1 MRRPSPV
8 CPTPVRRAVMWQR
21 WENLV
26 YVHFEVDPDIVRA
39 IIPVGLEVDTWEG
52 KAYVGLIPFQ
62 MRGISLPRMP
72 AVPYLGTF
80 PEVNVRTYVVRDGV
94 PGVWF
99 CSLDINRLLPTL
111 VARGAYSLPY
121 CFGEVRHK
129 RRGDIVTTTVR
140 RRWPRVDSP
149 ATTTLEVEVGEL
161 IDEPTDLEHFLS
173 ARWGLYSATRR
184 GTLRYAAVDH
194 EPWPLYRA
202 GLRFLDDQLVSMA
215 GFGPPPGEPLVM
227 YSPGVKVRVGLP
239 RKLSLI

>member
-1 MRRPSPV
+1 
-8 CPTPVRRAVMWQR
+8 
-21 WENLV
+21 
-26 YVHFEVDPDIVRA
+26 
-39 IIPVGLEVDTWEG
+39 
-52 KAYVGLIPFQ
+52 
-62 MRGISLPRMP
+62 MP

-111 VARGAYSLPY
+111 VARGVYSLPY

-129 RRGDIVTTTVR
+129 RRGNIVTTTVR
-140 RRWPRVDSP
+140 RRWPRADAP
-149 ATTTLEVEVGEL
+149 ASSTLEVEVGEP
-161 IDEPTDLEHFLS
+161 IHDPTALEHFLT

-184 GTLRYAAVDH
+184 GSLRYAAVDH

-202 GLRFLDDQLVSMA
+202 TLRHLDDRLVSVA
-215 GFGPPPGEPLVM
+215 GFERPLGEPLVM

-239 RKLSLI
+239 RKVSLV

>member
-1 MRRPSPV
+1 
-8 CPTPVRRAVMWQR
+8 MWQR

-26 YVHFEVDPDIVRA
+26 YMHLEVDPATVRR
-39 IIPVGLEVDTWEG
+39 IIPQGLDVDTWDG

-62 MRGISLPRMP
+62 MRGISLPHLP

-80 PEVNVRTYVVRDGV
+80 PEVNVRTYVTRDGI

-121 CFGEVRHK
+121 CFGTVHHK
-129 RRGDIVTTTVR
+129 RRGDVVTTTVQ
-140 RRWPRVDSP
+140 RRWPC
-149 ATTTLEVEVGEL
+149 ATSGAITAIEVEVGSAIEA
-161 IDEPTDLEHFLS
+161 PTDLEHFLS
-173 ARWGLYSATRR
+173 ARWGLYSSTRR

-194 EPWPLYRA
+194 EQWPLYRA
-202 GLRFLDDQLVSMA
+202 TLRHLDDGLIAAA
-215 GFGPPPGEPLVM
+215 GIESTLGEPLVM

-239 RKLSLI
+239 RKVSLV

>member
-1 MRRPSPV
+1 
-8 CPTPVRRAVMWQR
+8 
-21 WENLV
+21 
-26 YVHFEVDPDIVRA
+26 
-39 IIPVGLEVDTWEG
+39 
-52 KAYVGLIPFQ
+52 
-62 MRGISLPRMP
+62 
-72 AVPYLGTF
+72 
-80 PEVNVRTYVVRDGV
+80 
-94 PGVWF
+94 
-99 CSLDINRLLPTL
+99 
-111 VARGAYSLPY
+111 
-121 CFGEVRHK
+121 VRHK